1 MDCVDCLKLKAV
13 CNIRKVDIMA
23 IVITNGNHYITYTDS
38 GATKKTTDINSAF
51 QFSTVA
57 EAIKGMKK
65 AEEKTK
71 SYFVFDTLT
80 QHILWK
86 WMTEEE
92 IKEMRKNKVS
102 LSMVRRDSKGKIKRK
117 SYSEDTRK
125 LIYLHAGGRC
135 ELCGRKILLEDMTI
149 DHITPLAMGGEDDVE
164 NLSCTCYPCNL
175 FKGNIL
181 PSDFMERITD
191 IFLYQMERR
200 HKDRVE
206 WKIVHKML
214 NKMI

>member
-1 MDCVDCLKLKAV
+1 
-13 CNIRKVDIMA
+13 MA
-23 IVITNGNHYITYTDS
+23 IVITNGNLYITYTDN
-38 GATKKTTDINSAF
+38 G
-51 QFSTVA
+51 V
-57 EAIKGMKK
+57 KK

-80 QHILWK
+80 QRILWK

-125 LIYLHAGGRC
+125 LIYLNAGGRC

-149 DHITPLAMGGEDDVE
+149 DHITPLAVGGEDDVE

-200 HKDRVE
+200 HKDRIK

>member
-92 IKEMRKNKVS
+92 IKEMRKNKMS

-125 LIYLHAGGRC
+125 LIYLNAGGRC

-200 HKDRVE
+200 HKDRVK
-206 WKIVHKML
+206 WKIVHKIL

>member
-1 MDCVDCLKLKAV
+1 MDCLKLKAV

-92 IKEMRKNKVS
+92 IKEMRKNKMS

-125 LIYLHAGGRC
+125 LIYLNVGGRC

-200 HKDRVE
+200 HKDRVK
-206 WKIVHKML
+206 WKIVHKIL

>member
-1 MDCVDCLKLKAV
+1 
-13 CNIRKVDIMA
+13 MA
-23 IVITNGNHYITYTDS
+23 IVITNGNHYVTYTVS
-38 GATKKTTDINSAF
+38 GAIKKTTDINSAY
-51 QFSTVA
+51 QFFTVG
-57 EAIKGMKK
+57 EAIKCMKK

-71 SYFVFDTLT
+71 NYFVFDTLT
-80 QHILWK
+80 QRILWK
-86 WMTEEE
+86 WMTAEE
-92 IKEMRKNKVS
+92 IKEMRENKVS
-102 LSMVRRDSKGKIKRK
+102 LSMVKRNHKGKIIRK

-135 ELCGRKILLEDMTI
+135 ELCGKKILLEDMTI
-149 DHITPLAMGGEDDVE
+149 DHVKPLAMGGEDDVE

-191 IFLYQMERR
+191 IFLYQMEKQ
-200 HKDRVE
+200 HKGVR
-206 WKIVHKML
+206 WKIVHKIL